1 MRHTR
6 VDPIENR
13 GIYSIVAAILPAM
26 LGLGL
31 IELYL
36 ERNVGIVV
44 VVAAMA
50 GLAAVMILIAALSDV
65 AGQPRRRRARIDD

>member
-1 MRHTR
+1 
-6 VDPIENR
+6 VDRIYPI
-13 GIYSIVAAILPAM
+13 IAAVLPAM

-31 IELYL
+31 IELYV
-36 ERNVGIVV
+36 ERNVGIDV

-65 AGQPRRRRARIDD
+65 ADESRRRRARIGG

>member
-1 MRHTR
+1 
-6 VDPIENR
+6 VDRIYPI
-13 GIYSIVAAILPAM
+13 IAAVLPAM

-31 IELYL
+31 IELYV
-36 ERNVGIVV
+36 ERNVGIDV

-65 AGQPRRRRARIDD
+65 ADESRRRRARIGR

>member
-1 MRHTR
+1 MDRIY
-6 VDPIENR
+6 PI
-13 GIYSIVAAILPAM
+13 IAAVLPAM

-31 IELYL
+31 IELYV
-36 ERNVGIVV
+36 ERNVGIDV

-65 AGQPRRRRARIDD
+65 ADESRRRRARIGD

>member
-1 MRHTR
+1 
-6 VDPIENR
+6 VDRIYPI
-13 GIYSIVAAILPAM
+13 IAAVLPAM

-31 IELYL
+31 IELYV
-36 ERNVGIVV
+36 ERNVGIDV

-65 AGQPRRRRARIDD
+65 ADESRRRRARIGD

>member
-1 MRHTR
+1 MDRIY
-6 VDPIENR
+6 PI
-13 GIYSIVAAILPAM
+13 IAAVLPAM

-31 IELYL
+31 IELYV
-36 ERNVGIVV
+36 ERNVGIDV

-65 AGQPRRRRARIDD
+65 ADESRRRRARTGG

>member
-1 MRHTR
+1 MDRIY
-6 VDPIENR
+6 PI
-13 GIYSIVAAILPAM
+13 IAAVLPAM

-31 IELYL
+31 IELYV
-36 ERNVGIVV
+36 ERNVGIDV

-65 AGQPRRRRARIDD
+65 ADESRRRRARIGG